1 MNIEL
6 GEVQLSDYLAIKQ
19 RYFDQ
24 YQASLAG
31 ENV

>member
-6 GEVQLSDYLAIKQ
+6 GEVQLSDYLVIKQ
-19 RYFDQ
+19 KYFDQ